1 MKFSKNSDY
10 NRNKTKNYIKKN
22 SSFDNFRKHSKGKY
36 FQSNFNIVNNKLFNF
51 MNGDIN
57 NNSIVIMP
65 ANQAD

>member
-10 NRNKTKNYIKKN
+10 NRNKTNKYIKKN
-22 SSFDNFRKHSKGKY
+22 CSFDNFRKHSKREY